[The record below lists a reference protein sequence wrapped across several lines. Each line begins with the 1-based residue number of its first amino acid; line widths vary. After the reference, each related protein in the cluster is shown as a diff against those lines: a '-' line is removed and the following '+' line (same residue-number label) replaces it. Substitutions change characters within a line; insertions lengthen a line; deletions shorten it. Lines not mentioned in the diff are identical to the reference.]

1 LVQFEKQEVIT
12 MQTTITINLNSEGK
26 LELPS
31 EISRIFSEGE
41 QYLVSINSDTI
52 SFQKVPQFAWDQWEK
67 SLEEAGDDPEQLT
80 TEEICEIVRE
90 VRREMK
96 K

>member
-1 LVQFEKQEVIT
+1 
-12 MQTTITINLNSEGK
+12 MNTTITINFTAEGK
-26 LELPS
+26 LELPP

-41 QYLVSINSDTI
+41 QYSVDINSDTI
-52 SFQKVPQFAWDQWEK
+52 CFKKVPQFDWNQWQK
-67 SLEEAGDDPEQLT
+67 SLDEAGDDPDEMT

>member
-1 LVQFEKQEVIT
+1 
-12 MQTTITINLNSEGK
+12 MNTTITINFTSEGK
-26 LELPS
+26 LELPP
-31 EISRIFSEGE
+31 EISQIFSEGE
-41 QYLVSINSDTI
+41 QYLVDINSDTI
-52 SFQKVPQFAWDQWEK
+52 SFKKVHKLTWNELKKKRAETTQKI
-67 SLEEAGDDPEQLT
+67 EEMT